1 MGKGTEGREARLTHL
16 SFLISCRVAG
26 SPPSLD
32 SSNWPPLW
40 SPGSTPGAPQAPS
53 HSCPE
58 ERGRRGEG
66 SAPCA

>member
-1 MGKGTEGREARLTHL
+1 MGKGTEGREARLTYL

-40 SPGSTPGAPQAPS
+40 SPGSTPGAPQALS
-53 HSCPE
+53 HSRPE